1 MKKLFLLVG
10 YILLFTIC
18 RASDFITIWDLS
30 NSGSTPTSITFGT
43 GTTGIVNYSW
53 ETIPVGTSGGGTFS
67 GTLATITGLPIGA
80 KIRLKID
87 SANFNRFN
95 MSTGINDRLRLLNVE
110 QWGTIAW
117 SSMSYAFKACNNLNI
132 TATDIPDLSLVT
144 DLSYMFAMSTTQIS
158 VLNGPSNIG
167 NWNTSNVTNMSYLFS
182 DAQAFN
188 QPIGNWNTSN
198 VTNMSNLFSYAHAF
212 NQPIG
217 NWNTSNVTNMSYLF
231 SNAFAFNQPI
241 GNWNTSSVTNMQ
253 GLFYNNFFNQPIGNW
268 NTSNVTNMSYLF
280 AYTWS
285 FNQPIGNWNTSNV
298 TSMRSMFDLAF
309 AFNQPIGNWNTS
321 NVTNMGFM
329 FQSSQVFNQPIG
341 NWNTLHVTD
350 MIGMF
355 QSANS
360 FNQIIG
366 NWNLSNLASGIN
378 MLSSCGM
385 DCSKYSDNLI
395 GFSGNNTVPNYLHLG
410 AYNLR
415 YNQSGQ
421 AGRAYLI
428 NTKHWIINGDM
439 PNSGICCST
448 SYGSNVITA
457 CDSYFWY
464 GNNYTSSG
472 LYYYNF
478 INSWGCKS
486 IYVLNLTIS
495 NSSITSL
502 IQTACDSFTW
512 LGNTYTSSGI
522 YKDTF
527 SNSNG
532 CDSISILNLTIL
544 NSSITSLVQTACD
557 SFTWLGNTYTS
568 SGIYKDTF
576 LNSNGCDSIS
586 ILNLTIT
593 YVNNKIIKNESLYTA
608 LANNS
613 VFQWVNCPNYNPILN
628 ATAKNFKP
636 NLNGLY
642 AVIVSTNGCIDTSD
656 CIDLNTLKINI
667 YPIPAIQYLTIE
679 NPTSTVLQ
687 YCILNILGQ
696 TVRFG
701 NLQEAVNSLD
711 ISALARGVYLL
722 KINNSFGEFEFRK
735 ILKE

>member
-1 MKKLFLLVG
+1 
-10 YILLFTIC
+10 
-18 RASDFITIWDLS
+18 
-30 NSGSTPTSITFGT
+30 
-43 GTTGIVNYSW
+43 
-53 ETIPVGTSGGGTFS
+53 
-67 GTLATITGLPIGA
+67 
-80 KIRLKID
+80 
-87 SANFNRFN
+87 
-95 MSTGINDRLRLLNVE
+95 
-110 QWGTIAW
+110 
-117 SSMSYAFKACNNLNI
+117 
-132 TATDIPDLSLVT
+132 
-144 DLSYMFAMSTTQIS
+144 
-158 VLNGPSNIG
+158 
-167 NWNTSNVTNMSYLFS
+167 
-182 DAQAFN
+182 
-188 QPIGNWNTSN
+188 
-198 VTNMSNLFSYAHAF
+198 
-212 NQPIG
+212 
-217 NWNTSNVTNMSYLF
+217 
-231 SNAFAFNQPI
+231 
-241 GNWNTSSVTNMQ
+241 
-253 GLFYNNFFNQPIGNW
+253 
-268 NTSNVTNMSYLF
+268 
-280 AYTWS
+280 
-285 FNQPIGNWNTSNV
+285 
-298 TSMRSMFDLAF
+298 
-309 AFNQPIGNWNTS
+309 
-321 NVTNMGFM
+321 
-329 FQSSQVFNQPIG
+329 
-341 NWNTLHVTD
+341 
-350 MIGMF
+350 
-355 QSANS
+355 
-360 FNQIIG
+360 
-366 NWNLSNLASGIN
+366 LASGIN

-527 SNSNG
+527 
-532 CDSISILNLTIL
+532 
-544 NSSITSLVQTACD
+544 
-557 SFTWLGNTYTS
+557 
-568 SGIYKDTF
+568 

-593 YVNNKIIKNESLYTA
+593 FVNNKIIKNESLYTA